1 MLVGPLLLVAAISL
15 SGCAAQAPEAT
26 GSDAPSSAA
35 PVEPAQVERAVT
47 VLRFS
52 GSDLKALDADGQPV
66 ETAVFADGVEPA
78 VALLADAL
86 GVEPEVTEQPEQC
99 AGAHTSYAWDGVALV
114 AWAGSADLSFTV
126 RSAAS
131 GDVRLE
137 TVGGFAVGDD
147 VSSFVESQPAEN
159 VARPGGSDVFVA
171 FDVVSAVTAGDYTS
185 PLGAVG
191 YLPDGATLDTL
202 ITPGQ
207 WSSFLC

>member
-15 SGCAAQAPEAT
+15 GGCAAQAPEAT

-66 ETAVFADGVEPA
+66 ETAVFADGIEPA

-171 FDVVSAVTAGDYTS
+171 FDVVSAVTAGDYIS

>member
-15 SGCAAQAPEAT
+15 GGCAAQAPEAT

-66 ETAVFADGVEPA
+66 ETAVFADGIEPA

-171 FDVVSAVTAGDYTS
+171 FDVVSAVTAGMIRA
-185 PLGAVG
+185 PWLNRAIRGLVG
-191 YLPDGATLDTL
+191 
-202 ITPGQ
+202 
-207 WSSFLC
+207 SSFAVTRAKKAEKP